1 MKTRILVLL
10 MILSLGIAFAPV
22 QGQVPEG
29 SISLEVSFDPEPSF
43 SQMVY
48 NENYVF
54 DVTINNLNLDLD
66 AGDVVSTSPRTK
78 FSGDIVVHVSFIVS
92 KEGGLKVG
100 AETQEFVKPLL
111 GWEESNDIALPAV
124 GSSESIEYSYRP
136 TTKYGRRLD
145 EISVDEWVTFNVDI
159 QIYLWEYIE
168 ISGEPDRYLLSDAID
183 EAHLKYYVISNAKID
198 YVNDVFAAMNDELE
212 AARDAIS
219 DVEGELGRAL
229 DIDLGDYEA
238 AYAAMNSHIEEGD
251 YVSAISAYEGY
262 EPTWW
267 DDVVTAMLGE
277 VDAFEG
283 LIEEYAD
290 QFEELSASYQE
301 LESQIEDIAA
311 KDAEIADLEAQIE
324 TLQSNS
330 RLYIFGMVALGAV
343 LIAALVRMFGK
354 LPGKKASP
362 QTSL

>member
-10 MILSLGIAFAPV
+10 VILSLGIAFAPV

-29 SISLEVSFDPEPSF
+29 SISLEVSFDPEPAF
-43 SQMVY
+43 SQMSY
-48 NENYVF
+48 NENYAIHII
-54 DVTINNLNLDLD
+54 INNLNLDLD
-66 AGDVVSTSPRTK
+66 AGDVVSTTPTTK
-78 FSGDIVVHVSFIVS
+78 FSGNIFVHVSFIVS
-92 KEGGLKVG
+92 KEGGLNVG
-100 AETQEFVKPLL
+100 AETQNFVKPLL
-111 GWEESNDIALPAV
+111 GLEEGEDVSLPAV
-124 GSSESIEYSYRP
+124 GSSESIDYQYRP
-136 TTKYGRRLD
+136 TTKYGSRLD

-159 QIYLWEYIE
+159 QVYLWEYL
-168 ISGEPDRYLLSDAID
+168 SAEPDRYLLSDAIG
-183 EAHLKYYVISNAKID
+183 EVHLKYYVISNAKID
-198 YVNDVFAAMNDELE
+198 YVNDVFSAMNDELD
-212 AARDAIS
+212 AARNAIS

-262 EPTWW
+262 EPTWG

-277 VDAFEG
+277 VDALEG

-290 QFEELSASYQE
+290 QFEGLTASYEE
-301 LESQIEDIAA
+301 LESQIADIAA
-311 KDAEIADLEAQIE
+311 KDAEISDLEAQIE

-330 RLYIFGMVALGAV
+330 RLYLFGMVALGVV

-362 QTSL
+362 EISL

>member
-10 MILSLGIAFAPV
+10 MIISLGIAFALV

-29 SISLEVSFDPEPSF
+29 SISLEISFDPEPAF

-92 KEGGLKVG
+92 KEGGLMVG
-100 AETQEFVKPLL
+100 AETQDFVRPLL
-111 GWEESNDIALPAV
+111 GWEESNDVDLPAV
-124 GSSESIEYSYRP
+124 GSSESIGYSYRP
-136 TTKYGRRLD
+136 TTEYGGGFD

-168 ISGEPDRYLLSDAID
+168 ISGEPDRYLLSDSIG
-183 EAHLKYYVISNAKID
+183 EAHLKFHVISDDKID
-198 YVNDVFAAMNDELE
+198 HVNDVFAAMNDELD

-219 DVEGELGRAL
+219 DVEDELGRVL

-238 AYAAMNSHIEEGD
+238 AYAAMNSHIEDGD
-251 YVSAISAYEGY
+251 YISAISVYEGY

-267 DDVVTAMLGE
+267 DDVVMAMQGE
-277 VDAFEG
+277 IDTLESLNEAKDTEIEG
-283 LIEEYAD
+283 YSD
-290 QFEELSASYQE
+290 QFEELAAEYEALQ
-301 LESQIEDIAA
+301 SQIEDV
-311 KDAEIADLEAQIE
+311 ADLEAQIE

-330 RLYIFGMVALGAV
+330 RLYLYGMVALGAV

-354 LPGKKASP
+354 LPGKKTSP
-362 QTSL
+362 QISL

>member
-1 MKTRILVLL
+1 MKTRLLVLL
-10 MILSLGIAFAPV
+10 MIISLGIAYAPV

-29 SISLEVSFDPEPSF
+29 SISLEVSFDPEPAF
-43 SQMVY
+43 SQMIYGEIYDFHV
-48 NENYVF
+48 V
-54 DVTINNLNLDLD
+54 INNLNLDLD
-66 AGDVVSTSPRTK
+66 EGDTVHPILNTK
-78 FSGDIVVHVSFIVS
+78 FSGDLVVHVSFIVNL
-92 KEGGLKVG
+92 EGALPVG
-100 AETQEFVKPLL
+100 AERQEYITPMLAWK
-111 GWEESNDIALPAV
+111 ESNQVTLPSI
-124 GSSESIEYSYRP
+124 GESDFLPYSYNASRMG
-136 TTKYGRRLD
+136 YGTEVD
-145 EISVDEWVTFNVDI
+145 VDEWVTFNVDI
-159 QIYLWEYIE
+159 NVYLWQYMEIE
-168 ISGEPDRYLLSDAID
+168 GDTVYLLSDSPIG
-183 EAHLKYYVISNAKID
+183 EAHLKFSIISNSKVA
-198 YVNDVFAAMNDELE
+198 YVNDVFAAMNDELD

-219 DVEGELGRAL
+219 DVEDELGRAL

-238 AYAAMNSHIEEGD
+238 AYAAMNSHIEDGD
-251 YVSAISAYEGY
+251 YASAMAVYEGY

-267 DDVVTAMLGE
+267 DDIVTAMQGE
-277 VDAFEG
+277 VDAFGG

>member
-10 MILSLGIAFAPV
+10 MIISLGIAFAPA

-29 SISLEVSFDPEPSF
+29 SISLEVSFDPEPAF

-48 NENYVF
+48 NENYII

-78 FSGDIVVHVSFIVS
+78 FSGDIVIHVSFIVS
-92 KEGGLKVG
+92 KEGGLIMG
-100 AETQEFVKPLL
+100 AETLDFVRPLL
-111 GWEESNDIALPAV
+111 SLEESNDVPLPAV
-124 GSSESIEYSYRP
+124 GSSESIEYPFRP
-136 TTKYGRRLD
+136 LTEYGSGFD
-145 EISVDEWVTFNVDI
+145 EVSVDEWITFRIDI
-159 QIYLWEYIE
+159 QVYLWEYL
-168 ISGEPDRYLLSDAID
+168 SAEPDRFLLSDSIG
-183 EAHLKYYVISNAKID
+183 EAHLKYHVINDAKID
-198 YVNDVFAAMNDELE
+198 YINDVFAAMKDELD
-212 AARDAIS
+212 AAKDTIS
-219 DVEGELGRAL
+219 DVEDVLGREL
-229 DIDLGDYEA
+229 DVDLSNYEA

-251 YVSAISAYEGY
+251 YVSTLVVYEGY
-262 EPTWW
+262 KPTWR
-267 DDVVTAMLGE
+267 DDVVTAMQGE
-277 VDAFEG
+277 VDALED

-290 QFEELSASYQE
+290 QFEELAASYEE
-301 LESQIEDIAA
+301 LESQIEDVAA

-343 LIAALVRMFGK
+343 LVAALVRMFGK

-362 QTSL
+362 EISL